1 MNFQERQRDKDSPY
15 NFSVPPQMGIDLDT
29 YEKTGETKVVSLT
42 PEIKQEVKQEPEIK
56 KTELPTPSFNLATMM
71 QQMQNPFSFPL
82 DPQNLLHGQMSSLSQ
97 QHSATTGRRANRTR
111 FTDFQLRTLQQF
123 FDKQVRVPRVK

>member
-1 MNFQERQRDKDSPY
+1 
-15 NFSVPPQMGIDLDT
+15 MGIDLDT

-82 DPQNLLHGQMSSLSQ
+82 DPQSLLHGQMAPLSQ
-97 QHSATTGRRANRTR
+97 QQSATTGRRANRTR

-123 FDKQVRVPRVK
+123 FDKQVRVSRGK